1 MPGVA
6 ARGWLNLA
14 TRSGRGGT
22 TGRAAGCPARGL
34 EGGLAVPGM
43 GTPTDAV
50 GMRITGPGLP
60 RRGADGRM
68 LSPLPGGNGWR
79 GPDNTWPGLNGGSGL
94 GGGGTG
100 RPGADATGCGVGAI
114 GCGGAACGTI
124 CTGGGADSGEL
135 GPASGGRMGCDG
147 RLTGTPG
154 ICLSGAGSGAVSSR
168 PVVARGAAGATSAGG
183 KVSTASD
190 SRSGNSS
197 ATSADSACSPSGA
210 S

>member
-6 ARGWLNLA
+6 ARGWLSLA

-34 EGGLAVPGM
+34 EGGLAVPSMEAATGA
-43 GTPTDAV
+43 GGV
-50 GMRITGPGLP
+50 RITGAGLP

-79 GPDNTWPGLNGGSGL
+79 GPDNTWPGRNGGSGL

-100 RPGADATGCGVGAI
+100 RLGAMAGACGVGAGAM
-114 GCGGAACGTI
+114 GCGGTCGTAGA
-124 CTGGGADSGEL
+124 GGPGSGEL

-147 RLTGTPG
+147 RLTGAPG

-168 PVVARGAAGATSAGG
+168 FTVVLGAAGATSGGG

-190 SRSGNSS
+190 SRSWNSS
-197 ATSADSACSPSGA
+197 GTPSDSACSPSGT